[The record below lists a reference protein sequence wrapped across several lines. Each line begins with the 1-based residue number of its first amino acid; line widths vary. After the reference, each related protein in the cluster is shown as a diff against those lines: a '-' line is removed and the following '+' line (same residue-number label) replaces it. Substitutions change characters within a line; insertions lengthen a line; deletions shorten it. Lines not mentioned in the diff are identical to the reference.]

1 MAELG
6 TMTADVVV
14 HFKGE
19 QGQSLP
25 AGQFVR
31 LARWG
36 EACPHGPTVGQM
48 RMLIA
53 RRHQNGLEAARAVR
67 RVGRCWV
74 VDVVAFGVWFRRR
87 GGGEE

>member
-1 MAELG
+1 MAGLAAECG
-6 TMTADVVV
+6 VSVTVGVMDQE
-14 HFKGE
+14 GRP
-19 QGQSLP
+19 LP

-31 LARWG
+31 LARWAD
-36 EACPHGPTVGQM
+36 ACPHGPTVGQM

-87 GGGEE
+87 GGEE